1 MKITRLKVENFKSF
15 DTLDVEL
22 GDFNVFIGAN
32 ASGKSNFLSILAFL
46 RDIARDGLE
55 DAVSMQGGDISLL
68 RNVQL
73 GHERETTIRA
83 DWGNGLD
90 DPGHPPRSGWE
101 GALGQKKVRF
111 SGFRY
116 EIDLQHEPDDFYIS
130 RENTT
135 WAGYFEEQSKTSGKS
150 SFDTISD
157 DRKSPLK
164 EDTTP
169 SNGSLL
175 DRKEG
180 PRTSLLH
187 FEPRGHLLLSTRV
200 REELTDVRVY
210 DFATTRT
217 TGVSSQKGRSHL
229 EEDGSNVALVLRTLL
244 RDDEK
249 RRTFLNLAR
258 ALLPFV
264 DDLGVDRFAG
274 ESLLVKLQ
282 ESYAEDTYL
291 PASLLSD
298 GTIKVVALLIALYF
312 EDRPII
318 AFEEPASN
326 LHPKLISQ
334 LMQMMREASEKKQIF
349 ITTHN
354 PEVIRHVDLENLY
367 LVSRDDDGFSQ
378 ITKPNDSEI
387 VRHFLKNDLG
397 IDDLFADDL
406 LSL

>member
-1 MKITRLKVENFKSF
+1 MRITRLTVENFKSF
-15 DTLDVEL
+15 DTLDVEF

-55 DAVSMQGGDISLL
+55 DAVSMQGGEASLL
-68 RNVQL
+68 QNAQL
-73 GHERETTIRA
+73 RDSKPTAFELWIESGQKQPSLLTGDQDFRVETTHYMLTLR
-83 DWGNGLD
+83 NG
-90 DPGHPPRSGWE
+90 DPQGFKIEQDEFTSHLEPIDQSDH
-101 GALGQKKVRF
+101 F
-111 SGFRY
+111 SD
-116 EIDLQHEPDDFYIS
+116 EEEV
-130 RENTT
+130 ENTLVVVRKNGRLNVKEGGRFLER
-135 WAGYFEEQSKTSGKS
+135 AGTGTYDHSAIPRDLPLLATSFFPVAS
-150 SFDTISD
+150 LSETRD
-157 DRKSPLK
+157 L
-164 EDTTP
+164 
-169 SNGSLL
+169 SLL
-175 DRKEG
+175 PLFDFHPSTLQSTSPSSG
-180 PRTSLLH
+180 PSR
-187 FEPRGHLLLSTRV
+187 
-200 REELTDVRVY
+200 
-210 DFATTRT
+210 
-217 TGVSSQKGRSHL
+217 L
-229 EEDGSNVALVLRTLL
+229 EEDGKNVALVLRTLL

-264 DDLGVDRFAG
+264 EDLDVDRFAG

-397 IDDLFADDL
+397 IGDLFVQNL
-406 LSL
+406 L